1 MCAKKRSEQNF
12 VDNVNLV
19 LQKYRGKEVKKLEVK
34 FAFDS
39 MLADHLSYWIRSA
52 VSSRVKSIA
61 FDLVPIR
68 WRGHRDRY
76 VFPLELFDSESISRL
91 QHIQLS
97 FVSLKLPAHFRG
109 FQNLRKLDLN
119 LLHVTRNDLEN
130 MLSNCDSLEW
140 LSIVRCH
147 LNDELR
153 VESPLSHLTYLRIVN
168 CVITRV
174 QFHTTALSTFEYNGN
189 FVPIIFP
196 HCLKMEKAN
205 ILFFKA
211 VFQHALGA
219 LLSDIPSIQNLSL
232 HILFQRLEVFS
243 SNTI

>member
-1 MCAKKRSEQNF
+1 MQDVVHTILSKLPVKEVLKTSALSSQWRYRWAICPKLSFNSVGVCGGDMCAKKRSEQNF

-153 VESPLSHLTYLRIVN
+153 VESR
-168 CVITRV
+168 C
-174 QFHTTALSTFEYNGN
+174 
-189 FVPIIFP
+189 PI
-196 HCLKMEKAN
+196 
-205 ILFFKA
+205 
-211 VFQHALGA
+211 
-219 LLSDIPSIQNLSL
+219 
-232 HILFQRLEVFS
+232 
-243 SNTI
+243 